1 MKFHNFSSLIIK
13 PKPKKM
19 TVRLSLYTF
28 LFAFFLLSCT
38 SQEDEESFKSNFPI
52 SADRVWIGPEYWANP
67 MQDWKLKDG
76 KMLCTVLGRDRNIH
90 LLTRKIDTQTGD
102 FSMSIDAGM
111 LKKTG
116 NAEDWVGF
124 KLGAKGEFDDYRS
137 DAVFGKGL
145 NVGVTAAGGLF
156 IGDIKNANADKADKV
171 KKSLDYFTLK
181 VKSSHNEKG
190 TSLTLE
196 FHGKKGLIH
205 QIKSSIDANQLV
217 GDVAVVSHFDPG
229 ANGTRATIIENSAW
243 FQNWQ
248 LEGDQLAQVNDHAF
262 GPILFAQHTL
272 SDRILKMTAQLPPI
286 GDKDGKE
293 VLLEIQTGDQWQEAA
308 RSAIDKDA
316 RTATFKVKNWDD
328 TRDYNYRISY
338 QYIAAGD
345 EEKQDT
351 FEGIVK
357 KNPLDKDELVVA
369 GFTGNNDLGFP
380 NQGLVASVLK
390 HNPDVL
396 FFSGDQIYEPV
407 GGFGNI
413 HKPIEKA
420 KIDYLRK
427 WIMYGWEYRELLRD
441 LPTVSIPDDH
451 DVYHGN
457 LWGEGGKK
465 AKETG
470 SEKERQDSGGYKLP
484 ADFVRMVER
493 TQTSNL
499 PDPYDPT
506 PVKQGI
512 GVYYTEMNYGGV
524 SFAIIEDRKF
534 KSSPGNLLPPEAKA
548 INGWAENKSFD
559 VRNDSDIPGAV
570 LLGERQEDFL
580 KDWGANWSSETS
592 MKVLLSQTI
601 FNNVATLPREAVS
614 DVVVSTLRIME
625 KGEYPDDDVIVS
637 DMDSN
642 GWPHTARNRAV
653 DIIRKC
659 FAFHLA
665 GDQHLG
671 STIQYGVDD
680 WQDAGIAACVPSI
693 SNYFPRRWNPTVEG
707 QNRPDGA
714 PKNLGDFMDGFNN
727 YLTVYAVS
735 NPIFTGKKPSKL
747 HDRAAGFGIIKFH
760 KKSRDIDISLWPRDG
775 DPATSKPYEGW
786 PLTFNQMDNYGRKAY
801 GYLPNIVTEGLE
813 QPPVIKVLDAEGEEV
828 YTVRA
833 IDNDF
838 EAKVFARGKYT
849 VVIGE
854 PELNK
859 TQTLENLEPSR
870 ERQEPIIVKF

>member
-1 MKFHNFSSLIIK
+1 MKLR
-13 PKPKKM
+13 
-19 TVRLSLYTF
+19 VRSSLYTF
-28 LFAFFLLSCT
+28 LFSFLLFSCT
-38 SQEDEESFKSNFPI
+38 SQDDDGGFKSNFPI
-52 SADRVWIGPEYWANP
+52 SVDRVWIGPEYWANP
-67 MQDWKLKDG
+67 MQDWKLQDG
-76 KMLCTVLGRDRNIH
+76 KMLCTVLGRDRNVH
-90 LLTRKIDTQTGD
+90 LLTKSIDAQTSD
-102 FSMSIDAGM
+102 FSMSIDAGI
-111 LKKTG
+111 LQKTN
-116 NAEDWVGF
+116 NAKDWVGF

-145 NVGVTAAGGLF
+145 NVGVTAMGGLF
-156 IGDIKNANADKADKV
+156 IGDIAAANNDKAAEIM
-171 KKSLDYFTLK
+171 KSLDGFTIK
-181 VKSSHNEKG
+181 VKGLRDGSN

-196 FHGKKGLIH
+196 IHGKKGLIH
-205 QIKSSIDANQLV
+205 QIKSKIDADQLV
-217 GDVAVVSHFDPG
+217 GDVAVVSHFHPG
-229 ANGTRATIIENSAW
+229 AEGTRATILKNSAW

-248 LEGDQLAQVNDHAF
+248 LTGSKLAETDDHTF

-272 SDRILKMTAQLPPI
+272 SNEVLKMTAQLPPI
-286 GDKDGKE
+286 GDSDGKE
-293 VLLEIQTGDQWQEAA
+293 VLLEVKSGDQWQEAA

-316 RTATFKVKNWDD
+316 RTATFKVENWDD
-328 TRDYNYRISY
+328 TKDHDYRISY
-338 QYIAAGD
+338 QYAASGD
-345 EEKQDT
+345 EQATDT
-351 FEGIVK
+351 FEGIVR
-357 KNPLDKDELVVA
+357 KNPTDKDELVVA

-380 NQGLVASVLK
+380 NQELVESVFK
-390 HNPDVL
+390 HKPDVL

-407 GGFGNI
+407 GGYGNI
-413 HKPIEKA
+413 HKPLEKA

-441 LPTVSIPDDH
+441 IPTVSIPDDH

-457 LWGEGGKK
+457 VWGEGGKK

-484 ADFVRMVER
+484 ADFVRMVDR

-506 PVKQGI
+506 PIKQGI
-512 GVYYTEMNYGGV
+512 DVYYTEMNYGGV
-524 SFAIIEDRKF
+524 SFAIIQDRTF
-534 KSSPGNLLPPEAKA
+534 KSSPANLLPPEAKA
-548 INGWAENKSFD
+548 INGWAENKKYD
-559 VRNDSDIPGAV
+559 VRHKSDVPGAV
-570 LLGERQEDFL
+570 LLGERQENFL
-580 KDWGANWSSETS
+580 KDWGANWSAETS

-614 DVVVSTLRIME
+614 DVVVSKLRIMK
-625 KGEYPDDDVIVS
+625 KGDYPEDDVIVS

-653 DIIRKC
+653 DILRKC

-671 STIQYGVDD
+671 STIHYGVDD
-680 WQDAGIAACVPSI
+680 WKDAGVAVCVPSI
-693 SNYFPRRWNPTVEG
+693 SNYFPRRWNPSVTGLHVPEG
-707 QNRPDGA
+707 T

-747 HDRAAGFGIIKFH
+747 HDRAAGFGIVKFH

-813 QPPVIKVLDAEGEEV
+813 QPPVVKVLDANGEEV

-838 EAKVFARGKYT
+838 EAKVFANGKYT
-849 VVIGE
+849 VIVGE
-854 PELNK
+854 PEQNK
-859 TQTLENLEPSR
+859 TRTLENLKPSR

>member
-1 MKFHNFSSLIIK
+1 MKLR
-13 PKPKKM
+13 
-19 TVRLSLYTF
+19 VRSSLYTF
-28 LFAFFLLSCT
+28 LFSFLLFSCT
-38 SQEDEESFKSNFPI
+38 SQDDDRGFKSNFPI
-52 SADRVWIGPEYWANP
+52 SVDRVWIGPEYWANP
-67 MQDWKLKDG
+67 MQDWKLQDG
-76 KMLCTVLGRDRNIH
+76 KMLCTVLGRDRNVH
-90 LLTRKIDTQTGD
+90 LLTKSIDAQTSD
-102 FSMSIDAGM
+102 FSMSIDAGI
-111 LKKTG
+111 LQKTN
-116 NAEDWVGF
+116 NAKDWVGF

-145 NVGVTAAGGLF
+145 NVGVTAMGGLF
-156 IGDIKNANADKADKV
+156 IGDIAAANNDKAAEIM
-171 KKSLDYFTLK
+171 KSLDGFTIK
-181 VKSSHNEKG
+181 VKGLRDGNN

-196 FHGKKGLIH
+196 IHGKKGLIH
-205 QIKSSIDANQLV
+205 QIKSKIDADQLV
-217 GDVAVVSHFDPG
+217 GDVAVVSHFHPG
-229 ANGTRATIIENSAW
+229 AEGTRATILKSSAG

-248 LEGDQLAQVNDHAF
+248 LTGSKLAETDDHAF

-272 SDRILKMTAQLPPI
+272 SNEVLKMTAQLPPI
-286 GDKDGKE
+286 GDSDGKE
-293 VLLEIQTGDQWQEAA
+293 VLLEVKLGDQWQEAA

-316 RTATFKVKNWDD
+316 RTATFKVENWND
-328 TRDYNYRISY
+328 TKDHDYRISY
-338 QYIAAGD
+338 QYTASGD
-345 EEKQDT
+345 EQATDT
-351 FEGIVK
+351 FEGIVR
-357 KNPLDKDELVVA
+357 KNPTDKDELVVA

-380 NQGLVASVLK
+380 NQELVESVFK
-390 HNPDVL
+390 HKPDVL

-407 GGFGNI
+407 GGYGNI
-413 HKPIEKA
+413 HKPLEKA

-441 LPTVSIPDDH
+441 IPTVSIPDDH

-457 LWGEGGKK
+457 VWGEGGKK
-465 AKETG
+465 AKDTG

-484 ADFVRMVER
+484 ADFVRMVDR

-506 PVKQGI
+506 PIKQGI
-512 GVYYTEMNYGGV
+512 DVYYTEMNYGGV
-524 SFAIIEDRKF
+524 SFAIIQDRTF
-534 KSSPGNLLPPEAKA
+534 KSSPANLLPPEAKA
-548 INGWAENKSFD
+548 INGWAENKKYD
-559 VRNDSDIPGAV
+559 VRHKSDVPGAV
-570 LLGERQEDFL
+570 LLGERQENFL
-580 KDWGANWSSETS
+580 KDWGANWSAETS

-614 DVVVSTLRIME
+614 DVVVSKLRIMK
-625 KGEYPDDDVIVS
+625 KGDYPEDDVIVS

-653 DIIRKC
+653 DILRKC

-671 STIQYGVDD
+671 STIHYGVDD
-680 WQDAGIAACVPSI
+680 WKDAGVAVCVPSI
-693 SNYFPRRWNPTVEG
+693 SNYFPRRWNPSVTGLHVPEG
-707 QNRPDGA
+707 T

-747 HDRAAGFGIIKFH
+747 HDRAAGFGIVKFH

-813 QPPVIKVLDAEGEEV
+813 QPPVVKVLDANGEEV

-838 EAKVFARGKYT
+838 EAKVFANGKYT
-849 VVIGE
+849 VIVGE
-854 PELNK
+854 PEQNK
-859 TQTLENLEPSR
+859 TRTLENLKPSR